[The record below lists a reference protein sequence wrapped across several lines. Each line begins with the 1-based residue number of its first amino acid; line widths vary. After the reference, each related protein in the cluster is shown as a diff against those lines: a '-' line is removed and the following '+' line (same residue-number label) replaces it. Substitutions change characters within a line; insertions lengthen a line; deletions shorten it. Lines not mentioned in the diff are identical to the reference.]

1 MLRTERL
8 SLAYGETP
16 VVEQLSLSIPEGGIT
31 CLLGPNGSGKS
42 TLLKSFAGL
51 LTPQS
56 GQVYL
61 DDQLLEEWNRN
72 RLARRLAMLPQK
84 PIVPEGIKVRDLVTL
99 GRFPHR
105 KWWQRDQV
113 SDRKV
118 TLEAMEMTGVADLA
132 ERSVESLSG
141 GQQQR
146 VWIAMALAQETD
158 ILLLDEP
165 TTFLDWGYQ
174 LEVLELLSTLNR
186 KHELTVIM
194 SLHDLNQAAQFA
206 DRIAVLAGGQLEAIG
221 SPGEIITETLI
232 NRVFRVHANVT
243 LGRDGRPYCSG
254 FAESAKKKQH
264 LRESDQSFSVSEPV
278 NCAGSVIT

>member
-8 SLAYGETP
+8 SLAYGNAP
-16 VVEQLSLSIPEGGIT
+16 VVEHLSLSIPEGGIT

-51 LTPQS
+51 LTPRS

-61 DDQLLEEWNRN
+61 DGQPLGEWNRN
-72 RLARRLAMLPQK
+72 QLARRLAMLPQK
-84 PIVPEGIKVRDLVTL
+84 PVVPEGIKVQDLVAL

-105 KWWQRDQV
+105 KWWQRDLA
-113 SDRKV
+113 SDHNV
-118 TLEAMEMTGVADLA
+118 TLQAMAMTGVADLA
-132 ERSVESLSG
+132 ERPVESLSG

-186 KHELTVIM
+186 QHGLTVVM

-232 NRVFRVHANVT
+232 NRVFRVHATVT
-243 LGRDGRPYCSG
+243 PGRDGRPYCSG
-254 FAESAKKKQH
+254 FAESAKGCQ
-264 LRESDQSFSVSEPV
+264 LMREKNV
-278 NCAGSVIT
+278 A

>member
-1 MLRTERL
+1 MLRTEQL
-8 SLAYGETP
+8 SLAYGDKP
-16 VVEQLSLSIPEGGIT
+16 VVDNISLTIPEGGIT

-51 LTPQS
+51 LPARS
-56 GQVYL
+56 GKVYL
-61 DDQLLEEWNRN
+61 DERSVEQWDRRRMAL
-72 RLARRLAMLPQK
+72 RLAMLPQK
-84 PIVPEGIKVRDLVTL
+84 PIVPDGIRVRDLVAL

-105 KWWQRDQV
+105 KWWQRNLTTD
-113 SDRKV
+113 DNA
-118 TLEAMEMTGVADLA
+118 TLNAMAMTGVSDLA
-132 ERSVESLSG
+132 ERPVESLSG

-186 KHELTVIM
+186 EHGLTVVM

-206 DRIAVLAGGQLEAIG
+206 DRIAVLAGGQLETIG
-221 SPGEIITETLI
+221 SPGEVITEPLI
-232 NRVFRVHANVT
+232 NRVFRVHTRVT
-243 LGRDGRPYCSG
+243 TGPDGRPFCSG
-254 FAESAKKKQH
+254 FAESFKFDPGWQRTDTAI
-264 LRESDQSFSVSEPV
+264 L
-278 NCAGSVIT
+278 

>member
-1 MLRTERL
+1 MLRTESL
-8 SLAYGETP
+8 SLAYGDKT
-16 VVEQLSLSIPEGGIT
+16 VVDNVSLIIPEGGIT

-51 LTPQS
+51 LPARS

-61 DDQLLEEWNRN
+61 DDQPVAQWERGK
-72 RLARRLAMLPQK
+72 LALRLAMLPQK
-84 PIVPEGIKVRDLVTL
+84 PIVPEGILVRDLVAL

-105 KWWQRDQV
+105 RWWQRNLTTDENAIQ
-113 SDRKV
+113 D
-118 TLEAMEMTGVADLA
+118 AMAMTGVSDLA
-132 ERSVESLSG
+132 ERPVEALSG

-174 LEVLELLSTLNR
+174 LEVLELLSNLNR
-186 KHELTVIM
+186 DHGLTVVM

-206 DRIAVLAGGQLEAIG
+206 DRIAILADGQLETIG
-221 SPGEIITETLI
+221 SPGEVITENLI
-232 NRVFRVHANVT
+232 SRVFGVT
-243 LGRDGRPYCSG
+243 TAVTVGRDNRPFCCG
-254 FAESAKKKQH
+254 FAGSIRTDRGASNRR
-264 LRESDQSFSVSEPV
+264 LSV
-278 NCAGSVIT
+278 T

>member
-1 MLRTERL
+1 MLRTEHL
-8 SLAYGETP
+8 SLAYGDEP
-16 VVEQLSLSIPEGGIT
+16 VVDNVSLAIPEGGIT

-51 LTPQS
+51 LSARS

-61 DDQLLEEWNRN
+61 DEEPIEEWDRR
-72 RLARRLAMLPQK
+72 RLALRLAMLPQK
-84 PIVPEGIKVRDLVTL
+84 PIVPDGIRVRDLVAL

-105 KWWQRDQV
+105 KWWQRNLSID
-113 SDRKV
+113 DNA
-118 TLEAMEMTGVADLA
+118 TLDAMAMTGVSDLA
-132 ERSVESLSG
+132 QRPVEALSG

-174 LEVLELLSTLNR
+174 LEVLELLSRLNR
-186 KHELTVIM
+186 QHGLTVVM

-206 DRIAVLAGGQLEAIG
+206 DRIAVLADGQLDTIG
-221 SPGEIITETLI
+221 NPGEVITETLV
-232 NRVFRVHANVT
+232 NRVFRVHT
-243 LGRDGRPYCSG
+243 TITSGRDGRPFCSG
-254 FAESAKKKQH
+254 FAESAGQ
-264 LRESDQSFSVSEPV
+264 V
-278 NCAGSVIT
+278 A

>member
-1 MLRTERL
+1 MLRTEQL
-8 SLAYGETP
+8 SLAYGSKP
-16 VVEQLSLSIPEGGIT
+16 VVDNVSLAIPEGGIT

-51 LTPQS
+51 LPARS

-61 DDQLLEEWNRN
+61 DDQPVDQWHRGK
-72 RLARRLAMLPQK
+72 LARRLAMLPQK
-84 PIVPEGIKVRDLVTL
+84 PIVPDGIRVQDLVAL

-105 KWWQRDQV
+105 KWWQRNLTTD
-113 SDRKV
+113 DNA
-118 TLEAMEMTGVADLA
+118 TLDAMAMTGVSDLA
-132 ERSVESLSG
+132 ERPVEALSG

-174 LEVLELLSTLNR
+174 LEVLELLSKLNR
-186 KHELTVIM
+186 EHGLTVVM

-206 DRIAVLAGGQLEAIG
+206 DRIAVLADGRLETIG
-221 SPGEIITETLI
+221 SPGEVITEPLI
-232 NRVFRVHANVT
+232 NRVFRVHTHVT
-243 LGRDGRPYCSG
+243 TGRDGRPFCSG
-254 FAESAKKKQH
+254 FAESFRDSGTPNHHGLIHGMAEHQ
-264 LRESDQSFSVSEPV
+264 
-278 NCAGSVIT
+278 TT

>member
-1 MLRTERL
+1 MLRTEHL
-8 SLAYGETP
+8 SLAYGDKP
-16 VVEQLSLSIPEGGIT
+16 VVNNVSLAIPEGGIT

-51 LTPQS
+51 LPARS

-61 DDQLLEEWNRN
+61 DDRPVEQWDRSK
-72 RLARRLAMLPQK
+72 LALRLAMLPQK
-84 PIVPEGIKVRDLVTL
+84 PIVPDGIQVQDLVAL

-105 KWWQRDQV
+105 KWWQRNLTTDNNA
-113 SDRKV
+113 
-118 TLEAMEMTGVADLA
+118 TFEAMAMTGVSELA
-132 ERSVESLSG
+132 ERPVEALSG

-186 KHELTVIM
+186 EHGLTVVM

-206 DRIAVLAGGQLEAIG
+206 DRIAVLAGGQLDTIG
-221 SPGEIITETLI
+221 SPREVITEPLI
-232 NRVFRVHANVT
+232 NRVFRVQTSVT
-243 LGRDGRPYCSG
+243 LGRDGRPFCSG
-254 FAESAKKKQH
+254 FSESA
-264 LRESDQSFSVSEPV
+264 RGNPPASESSPVHATAQSET
-278 NCAGSVIT
+278 G

>member
-1 MLRTERL
+1 MLRTEQL
-8 SLAYGETP
+8 SLAYGDKP
-16 VVEQLSLSIPEGGIT
+16 VVDNISLAIPEGGIT

-51 LTPQS
+51 LPARA
-56 GQVYL
+56 GKVYL
-61 DDQLLEEWNRN
+61 DNRPVEQWDRR
-72 RLARRLAMLPQK
+72 RLALRLAMLPQK
-84 PIVPEGIKVRDLVTL
+84 PIVPDGIKVRDLVAL

-105 KWWQRDQV
+105 KWWQRNLTTD
-113 SDRKV
+113 DNA
-118 TLEAMEMTGVADLA
+118 TLNAMAMTGVSDLA
-132 ERSVESLSG
+132 ERPVESLSG

-186 KHELTVIM
+186 EHGLTVVM

-206 DRIAVLAGGQLEAIG
+206 DRIAVLADGQLDTIG
-221 SPGEIITETLI
+221 SPGEVITETLI
-232 NRVFRVHANVT
+232 NRVFRVHATVN
-243 LGRDGRPYCSG
+243 LGRDGRPFCSG
-254 FAESAKKKQH
+254 FAESAKDNPPANDH
-264 LRESDQSFSVSEPV
+264 DRVHVTVQSEIS
-278 NCAGSVIT
+278 